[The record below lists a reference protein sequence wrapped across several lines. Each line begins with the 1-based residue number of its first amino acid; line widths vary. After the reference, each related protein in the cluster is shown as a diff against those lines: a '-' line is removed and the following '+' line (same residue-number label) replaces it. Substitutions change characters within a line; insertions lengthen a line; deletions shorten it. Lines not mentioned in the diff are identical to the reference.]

1 MFLLLPISH
10 CRCNCVITTLFLG
23 SNFRNIFEGFH
34 LYCKFI
40 PSNVLQGHLTGK
52 KCVWTQSIKPLL
64 MSGFCRMKW
73 LGVWM
78 LAFWGRF
85 KEAFTYLHLPF
96 SITSSLQ
103 SLNITNKT
111 PVKLLR
117 FRSAN
122 MIGSLLLSATGFRGQ
137 ALNGWIEVFGSS
149 G

>member
-1 MFLLLPISH
+1 
-10 CRCNCVITTLFLG
+10 
-23 SNFRNIFEGFH
+23 
-34 LYCKFI
+34 
-40 PSNVLQGHLTGK
+40 
-52 KCVWTQSIKPLL
+52 
-64 MSGFCRMKW
+64 
-73 LGVWM
+73 M